1 MFHHLQQYMNPNQIQ
16 AKTEDW
22 YYWHYS
28 KYLSQLTFQLF
39 EWENLPETIDPRYL
53 EMMLHTHGY
62 VGFYKDPVNDR
73 FVVSNGAAGRQLNR
87 YLQPTKFETAIPDV
101 RENYENVSFD
111 IINYGDDI
119 ELMKKESETYGMV
132 IWNND
137 LHIPTMDSV
146 ILYAKK
152 LAHVQGIID
161 VNLNAQKT
169 PVLIGATDTN
179 KLSMRNIYNQY
190 EGNAPVIMADKS
202 FDPKTIQVFKTDA
215 PFVCDKLNDQKN
227 AYKSEFLT
235 YLGINNTSIDKK
247 ERLVSAEATSNNQE
261 IKNSN
266 NIMLKSRKEFVERA
280 KFVYPN
286 ELEGLEVRMRDD
298 VIDTWLVDPNMSFG
312 GGEDSTVYN

>member
-1 MFHHLQQYMNPNQIQ
+1 MFNQLQLYMNPHQKQDII
-16 AKTEDW
+16 EDY
-22 YYWHYS
+22 YYWHYA

-39 EWENLPETIDPRYL
+39 EWEGLPDSVDPRYL

-62 VGFYKDPVNDR
+62 VGFYKDKNSS
-73 FVVSNGAAGRQLNR
+73 FVVSNGAAGTQLNR
-87 YLQPTKFETAIPDV
+87 YLQPTVFQTAIPDL
-101 RENYENVSFD
+101 REGNENVKFQ
-111 IINYGDDI
+111 IINHGDNI
-119 ELMKKESETYGMV
+119 EIMKKDYDEYGLV

-146 ILYAKK
+146 IMYAKK

-179 KLSMRNIYNQY
+179 KLSLKNIYNQY
-190 EGNAPVIMADKS
+190 EGNAPVILADKS
-202 FDPKTIQVFKTDA
+202 FDPNSIKVFQTEA
-215 PFVCDKLNDQKN
+215 PFVCDKMNDQKN

-235 YLGINNTSIDKK
+235 YLGINNTNIDKK

-266 NIMLKSRKEFVERA
+266 NIMLKSRKEFVKRA
-280 KFVYPN
+280 KLVYPN
-286 ELEGLEVRMRDD
+286 ELEELDVRMRDE
-298 VIDTWLVDPNMSFG
+298 VIDTWLVDPHTGFG
-312 GGEDSTVYN
+312 GEEDGSLYD